1 MISEFKLQAECF
13 KWHWNNFPDQRGR
26 LFTVNNNAPN
36 AYAGSVMK
44 AMGVVAGVSDMI
56 WLSPTGAVMLEFK
69 AEKGKQSLS
78 QKWWEGVVQDA
89 GYRYEVIRSV
99 EDFQKVISAQQAKI
113 HLADFFNKNKDCGV
127 IGFRVFWGK
136 QLPNNIVSDE
146 IPYSVKS
153 FVGCGHAW
161 RMKAWNEIPNYPEWF
176 VFYGEEDFASYHLF
190 KNKWKIIYN
199 PVLFVQHRVD
209 LKARRNEADILK
221 RTRMSFR
228 SGLYLFFL
236 FLPIN
241 VAAYSFLSSIWVYVK
256 NKIFK
261 GNKIATIAFF
271 QVIFDLLINTP
282 RLIRFR
288 DTLTKE
294 EYSIFKQLPDSQ
306 IFWKPKNKE

>member
-1 MISEFKLQAECF
+1 MDSLPSKFAILITTKNRKDELLFTLNSITKNKTNDVEIVVFDDGSFDGTSAMVEEKFPNIILKRNEISKGLIACRNSMLNATKSEFAISLDDDSHF
-13 KWHWNNFPDQRGR
+13 
-26 LFTVNNNAPN
+26 
-36 AYAGSVMK
+36 
-44 AMGVVAGVSDMI
+44 VSENY
-56 WLSPTGAVMLEFK
+56 LLE
-69 AEKGKQSLS
+69 
-78 QKWWEGVVQDA
+78 
-89 GYRYEVIRSV
+89 I
-99 EDFQKVISAQQAKI
+99 
-113 HLADFFNKNKDCGV
+113 ADFFNKNKDCGV